1 MKRVFQV
8 SEITQL
14 CKDIKSILEQCKE
27 HVSAM
32 RTYADQAGEA
42 LDAVPSEA
50 RYGIAVHDVSQLRSA
65 LKTEQMENALTKLEK
80 CRQRACDLIPAA
92 DTDYAS
98 QTRELIGV
106 TKSLQTLLEEM
117 EQFLIDTPLTTD
129 YSAFKK
135 AFEEVQ
141 ARWNKVTENGE
152 KAVEKLMANIKGAEA
167 ICHAFSKDP
176 VNLSTGNFIYDRTD
190 LEVGGREAFAFRRFY
205 NAINAHRGVL
215 GKDWNHNYE
224 VHLEFTD
231 GEAVLLREDGKEE
244 RFFWEKDRYLSLFAS
259 EGALEKEK
267 NGYTYRTRDQ
277 KTYRFDKEGK
287 CLETESLTG
296 SRITFAYEE
305 EAPFRLVKVQKETGE
320 FFVFF
325 YDTEGMLER
334 VEDHTGRGVAYRYQ
348 GELLKEATLPDGNAF
363 RYGYTPQ
370 GKLEQV
376 ENPRGIVTVE
386 NFFDEENRTTLQKFP
401 DGTQMSYVYDE
412 EKKTVELTERN
423 GSRVV
428 YVHDD
433 KYRDVKHI
441 HSNGE
446 ERFAYN
452 QNNQKTLYVDRLG
465 NKTQYAYDPAGN
477 LVRVIDALGNKTEI
491 RYGEKNQPT
500 GIKINGKEKLCGEY
514 DAQGRLV
521 KTKDALGNEMEIA
534 YTASGWPQTIRQAD
548 KSRIT
553 LSYDARGNIT
563 AMEDAQGNVTRYGY
577 DALNR
582 MTESIDGK
590 GNVTRYTY
598 DIMGNVTRVENAEGN
613 CQSYEYNASGK
624 VTKVTDFDGE
634 SIRREYNVLNRPSK
648 VIDKEGR
655 ETLLTYDSMWNLAR
669 VTTPDGARTT
679 YLYNEENLLS
689 RIKYAD
695 GAVVRYTYDANG
707 NRIGEEDENG
717 AKTTFVYDALGRVV
731 EVNGEEGL
739 HYAYRYD
746 GEGNLIE
753 AEDAL
758 GNTVSME
765 YDGNGNLIK
774 ETNQLGESRSY
785 AYTPLGDVES
795 ITDEAGRIT
804 CYRYQKGGLL
814 EKIRYADG
822 TEEAFT
828 YDANGNLE
836 THTLATGFVLTYGYD
851 SMDRIVEIT
860 GSEGER
866 KSYTYDALGNVTSMT
881 DGEGNTTR
889 YAYTLSGQLA
899 KVTDALGNETE
910 YQYDV
915 CDRLIEIRQYGA
927 EGSLKEDTEV
937 SGMDAKLLE
946 AERQNGR
953 KRLCQITRY
962 TRDLRGQ
969 VTETMDAL
977 GQKET
982 YTYDKKGQLLG
993 KLDKEGYL
1001 TKYAYTKQG
1010 DLSGSQYADGKEV
1023 KLSYNPL
1030 RQLMEVEDWL
1040 GLTKITNDPLGRAVK
1055 VTYPDEREVSYTYGK
1070 SGERR
1075 SITYPDGKTVHYGYD
1090 EQIRLS
1096 ELKEGDRII
1105 SYGYDEQGRLKN
1117 KQFPNGTSTT
1127 WKYDEKSQLTELI
1140 HRDKEGILD
1149 RYTYTYDFV
1158 GNKTGIRKERR
1169 GLTKESGTYTYGY
1182 DALDRLES
1190 IRKDNV
1196 LETQYRYDAFGN
1208 RIKKE
1213 SEEHQTSYW
1222 YNSLNQLINLT
1233 DQSQEGTSRE
1243 TYLYDRRG
1251 NLSKVIRDGTVKN
1264 RYVYGAL
1271 NRLEEAVNVAGETAK
1286 YQYHGLGH
1294 RVGKEISL
1302 DPTKQ
1307 LSGQSQK
1314 PDSRIDYL
1322 IDLTKEYHNLLEKTE
1337 DGISQTYFWDGNV
1350 AAFEESGK
1358 RSYYLQDELGSPLRI
1373 EDESGFT
1380 RETYGYG
1387 AFGEDLYGNQG
1398 DLQVFGYTGY
1408 QRDNVAG
1415 TYYAQARE
1423 YQAEVGR
1430 FAGRDIVK
1438 GYFIVPMSLN
1448 EYSYCINNS
1457 LLCQDNNGM
1466 WITIAVGAAIGC
1478 IGGIV
1483 SQVVT
1488 DIVTGEKPS
1497 LKKYVTSAVSGAIG
1511 GAVGGATGN
1520 MAAAGAAS
1528 AASSTL
1534 IEGIWDIADGTTEFT
1549 ADNVT
1554 KLALDTVGS
1563 AVFGA
1568 GIGYVTGKMGKK
1580 IVKSSSTLKNWEF
1593 KYKYADRRIKQG
1605 TFTLLKTLEINGK
1618 KFFALEAIS
1627 AFPDFVTNTLI
1638 PITKSR
1644 LKDKEKP
1651 LEKTEISY
1659 VTEYLQKLSELLR
1672 EEKLNEMIECP
1683 IM

>member
-1 MKRVFQV
+1 M
-8 SEITQL
+8 
-14 CKDIKSILEQCKE
+14 
-27 HVSAM
+27 
-32 RTYADQAGEA
+32 Y
-42 LDAVPSEA
+42 PSEHTKEN
-50 RYGIAVHDVSQLRSA
+50 RRFGS
-65 LKTEQMENALTKLEK
+65 EQK
-80 CRQRACDLIPAA
+80 RIR
-92 DTDYAS
+92 
-98 QTRELIGV
+98 
-106 TKSLQTLLEEM
+106 
-117 EQFLIDTPLTTD
+117 FLTT
-129 YSAFKK
+129 
-135 AFEEVQ
+135 
-141 ARWNKVTENGE
+141 
-152 KAVEKLMANIKGAEA
+152 L
-167 ICHAFSKDP
+167 
-176 VNLSTGNFIYDRTD
+176 
-190 LEVGGREAFAFRRFY
+190 
-205 NAINAHRGVL
+205 
-215 GKDWNHNYE
+215 YE
-224 VHLEFTD
+224 
-231 GEAVLLREDGKEE
+231 
-244 RFFWEKDRYLSLFAS
+244 
-259 EGALEKEK
+259 
-267 NGYTYRTRDQ
+267 
-277 KTYRFDKEGK
+277 
-287 CLETESLTG
+287 
-296 SRITFAYEE
+296 
-305 EAPFRLVKVQKETGE
+305 
-320 FFVFF
+320 
-325 YDTEGMLER
+325 
-334 VEDHTGRGVAYRYQ
+334 
-348 GELLKEATLPDGNAF
+348 
-363 RYGYTPQ
+363 
-370 GKLEQV
+370 
-376 ENPRGIVTVE
+376 
-386 NFFDEENRTTLQKFP
+386 
-401 DGTQMSYVYDE
+401 
-412 EKKTVELTERN
+412 
-423 GSRVV
+423 
-428 YVHDD
+428 
-433 KYRDVKHI
+433 
-441 HSNGE
+441 
-446 ERFAYN
+446 
-452 QNNQKTLYVDRLG
+452 
-465 NKTQYAYDPAGN
+465 
-477 LVRVIDALGNKTEI
+477 
-491 RYGEKNQPT
+491 
-500 GIKINGKEKLCGEY
+500 
-514 DAQGRLV
+514 
-521 KTKDALGNEMEIA
+521 
-534 YTASGWPQTIRQAD
+534 
-548 KSRIT
+548 
-553 LSYDARGNIT
+553 
-563 AMEDAQGNVTRYGY
+563 
-577 DALNR
+577 
-582 MTESIDGK
+582 
-590 GNVTRYTY
+590 
-598 DIMGNVTRVENAEGN
+598 
-613 CQSYEYNASGK
+613 
-624 VTKVTDFDGE
+624 
-634 SIRREYNVLNRPSK
+634 
-648 VIDKEGR
+648 
-655 ETLLTYDSMWNLAR
+655 
-669 VTTPDGARTT
+669 
-679 YLYNEENLLS
+679 
-689 RIKYAD
+689 
-695 GAVVRYTYDANG
+695 
-707 NRIGEEDENG
+707 
-717 AKTTFVYDALGRVV
+717 
-731 EVNGEEGL
+731 
-739 HYAYRYD
+739 
-746 GEGNLIE
+746 
-753 AEDAL
+753 
-758 GNTVSME
+758 
-765 YDGNGNLIK
+765 
-774 ETNQLGESRSY
+774 
-785 AYTPLGDVES
+785 
-795 ITDEAGRIT
+795 
-804 CYRYQKGGLL
+804 
-814 EKIRYADG
+814 IRYADG

-836 THTLATGFVLTYGYD
+836 THTLATGFVLSYGYD

-881 DGEGNTTR
+881 DGEGNITR

-927 EGSLKEDTEV
+927 EGILKEDTEV

-969 VTETMDAL
+969 VTETVDAL

-1010 DLSGSQYADGKEV
+1010 DLSGIQYADGKEV

-1127 WKYDEKSQLTELI
+1127 WKYDEKSQLTELV
-1140 HRDKEGILD
+1140 HRDTEGILD
-1149 RYTYTYDFV
+1149 RYTYTYDLV
-1158 GNKTGIRKERR
+1158 GNKTGITKERR
-1169 GLTKESGTYTYGY
+1169 GLIEESGTYTYGY
-1182 DALDRLES
+1182 DPLDRLES

-1208 RIKKE
+1208 RTGKE
-1213 SEEHQTSYW
+1213 SRERQTSYQ
-1222 YNSLNQLINLT
+1222 YNALNQLINLT

-1568 GIGYVTGKMGKK
+1568 GIGYVTGKMGEK

-1672 EEKLNEMIECP
+1672 EEKFNEMIECP

>member
-1 MKRVFQV
+1 M
-8 SEITQL
+8 
-14 CKDIKSILEQCKE
+14 
-27 HVSAM
+27 
-32 RTYADQAGEA
+32 Y
-42 LDAVPSEA
+42 PSEHTKEN
-50 RYGIAVHDVSQLRSA
+50 RRFGS
-65 LKTEQMENALTKLEK
+65 EQK
-80 CRQRACDLIPAA
+80 RIR
-92 DTDYAS
+92 
-98 QTRELIGV
+98 
-106 TKSLQTLLEEM
+106 
-117 EQFLIDTPLTTD
+117 FLTT
-129 YSAFKK
+129 
-135 AFEEVQ
+135 
-141 ARWNKVTENGE
+141 
-152 KAVEKLMANIKGAEA
+152 L
-167 ICHAFSKDP
+167 
-176 VNLSTGNFIYDRTD
+176 
-190 LEVGGREAFAFRRFY
+190 
-205 NAINAHRGVL
+205 
-215 GKDWNHNYE
+215 YE
-224 VHLEFTD
+224 
-231 GEAVLLREDGKEE
+231 
-244 RFFWEKDRYLSLFAS
+244 
-259 EGALEKEK
+259 
-267 NGYTYRTRDQ
+267 
-277 KTYRFDKEGK
+277 
-287 CLETESLTG
+287 
-296 SRITFAYEE
+296 
-305 EAPFRLVKVQKETGE
+305 
-320 FFVFF
+320 
-325 YDTEGMLER
+325 
-334 VEDHTGRGVAYRYQ
+334 
-348 GELLKEATLPDGNAF
+348 
-363 RYGYTPQ
+363 
-370 GKLEQV
+370 
-376 ENPRGIVTVE
+376 
-386 NFFDEENRTTLQKFP
+386 
-401 DGTQMSYVYDE
+401 
-412 EKKTVELTERN
+412 
-423 GSRVV
+423 
-428 YVHDD
+428 
-433 KYRDVKHI
+433 
-441 HSNGE
+441 
-446 ERFAYN
+446 
-452 QNNQKTLYVDRLG
+452 
-465 NKTQYAYDPAGN
+465 
-477 LVRVIDALGNKTEI
+477 
-491 RYGEKNQPT
+491 
-500 GIKINGKEKLCGEY
+500 
-514 DAQGRLV
+514 
-521 KTKDALGNEMEIA
+521 
-534 YTASGWPQTIRQAD
+534 
-548 KSRIT
+548 
-553 LSYDARGNIT
+553 
-563 AMEDAQGNVTRYGY
+563 
-577 DALNR
+577 
-582 MTESIDGK
+582 
-590 GNVTRYTY
+590 
-598 DIMGNVTRVENAEGN
+598 
-613 CQSYEYNASGK
+613 
-624 VTKVTDFDGE
+624 
-634 SIRREYNVLNRPSK
+634 
-648 VIDKEGR
+648 
-655 ETLLTYDSMWNLAR
+655 
-669 VTTPDGARTT
+669 
-679 YLYNEENLLS
+679 
-689 RIKYAD
+689 
-695 GAVVRYTYDANG
+695 
-707 NRIGEEDENG
+707 
-717 AKTTFVYDALGRVV
+717 
-731 EVNGEEGL
+731 
-739 HYAYRYD
+739 
-746 GEGNLIE
+746 
-753 AEDAL
+753 
-758 GNTVSME
+758 
-765 YDGNGNLIK
+765 
-774 ETNQLGESRSY
+774 
-785 AYTPLGDVES
+785 
-795 ITDEAGRIT
+795 
-804 CYRYQKGGLL
+804 
-814 EKIRYADG
+814 IRYADG

-881 DGEGNTTR
+881 DGEGNITW

-910 YQYDV
+910 YRYDV

-927 EGSLKEDTEV
+927 EGSLKGDTEV

-1010 DLSGSQYADGKEV
+1010 DLSGIQYADGKEV

-1127 WKYDEKSQLTELI
+1127 WKYDEKSQLTELV
-1140 HRDKEGILD
+1140 HRDTEGILD
-1149 RYTYTYDFV
+1149 RYTYTYDLV
-1158 GNKTGIRKERR
+1158 GNKTGITKERR
-1169 GLTKESGTYTYGY
+1169 GLIEESGTYTYGY
-1182 DALDRLES
+1182 DPLDRLES

-1208 RIKKE
+1208 RTGKE
-1213 SEEHQTSYW
+1213 SRERQTSYQ
-1222 YNSLNQLINLT
+1222 YNALNQLINLT

-1568 GIGYVTGKMGKK
+1568 GIGYVTGKMGEK

-1644 LKDKEKP
+1644 LKDKEKL

-1672 EEKLNEMIECP
+1672 EEKFNEMIECP

>member
-1 MKRVFQV
+1 M
-8 SEITQL
+8 
-14 CKDIKSILEQCKE
+14 
-27 HVSAM
+27 
-32 RTYADQAGEA
+32 Y
-42 LDAVPSEA
+42 PSEHTKEN
-50 RYGIAVHDVSQLRSA
+50 RRFGS
-65 LKTEQMENALTKLEK
+65 EQK
-80 CRQRACDLIPAA
+80 RIR
-92 DTDYAS
+92 
-98 QTRELIGV
+98 
-106 TKSLQTLLEEM
+106 
-117 EQFLIDTPLTTD
+117 FLTT
-129 YSAFKK
+129 
-135 AFEEVQ
+135 
-141 ARWNKVTENGE
+141 
-152 KAVEKLMANIKGAEA
+152 L
-167 ICHAFSKDP
+167 
-176 VNLSTGNFIYDRTD
+176 
-190 LEVGGREAFAFRRFY
+190 
-205 NAINAHRGVL
+205 
-215 GKDWNHNYE
+215 YE
-224 VHLEFTD
+224 
-231 GEAVLLREDGKEE
+231 
-244 RFFWEKDRYLSLFAS
+244 
-259 EGALEKEK
+259 
-267 NGYTYRTRDQ
+267 
-277 KTYRFDKEGK
+277 
-287 CLETESLTG
+287 
-296 SRITFAYEE
+296 
-305 EAPFRLVKVQKETGE
+305 
-320 FFVFF
+320 
-325 YDTEGMLER
+325 
-334 VEDHTGRGVAYRYQ
+334 
-348 GELLKEATLPDGNAF
+348 
-363 RYGYTPQ
+363 
-370 GKLEQV
+370 
-376 ENPRGIVTVE
+376 
-386 NFFDEENRTTLQKFP
+386 
-401 DGTQMSYVYDE
+401 
-412 EKKTVELTERN
+412 
-423 GSRVV
+423 
-428 YVHDD
+428 
-433 KYRDVKHI
+433 
-441 HSNGE
+441 
-446 ERFAYN
+446 
-452 QNNQKTLYVDRLG
+452 
-465 NKTQYAYDPAGN
+465 
-477 LVRVIDALGNKTEI
+477 
-491 RYGEKNQPT
+491 
-500 GIKINGKEKLCGEY
+500 
-514 DAQGRLV
+514 
-521 KTKDALGNEMEIA
+521 
-534 YTASGWPQTIRQAD
+534 
-548 KSRIT
+548 
-553 LSYDARGNIT
+553 
-563 AMEDAQGNVTRYGY
+563 
-577 DALNR
+577 
-582 MTESIDGK
+582 
-590 GNVTRYTY
+590 
-598 DIMGNVTRVENAEGN
+598 
-613 CQSYEYNASGK
+613 
-624 VTKVTDFDGE
+624 
-634 SIRREYNVLNRPSK
+634 
-648 VIDKEGR
+648 
-655 ETLLTYDSMWNLAR
+655 
-669 VTTPDGARTT
+669 
-679 YLYNEENLLS
+679 
-689 RIKYAD
+689 
-695 GAVVRYTYDANG
+695 
-707 NRIGEEDENG
+707 
-717 AKTTFVYDALGRVV
+717 
-731 EVNGEEGL
+731 
-739 HYAYRYD
+739 
-746 GEGNLIE
+746 
-753 AEDAL
+753 
-758 GNTVSME
+758 
-765 YDGNGNLIK
+765 
-774 ETNQLGESRSY
+774 
-785 AYTPLGDVES
+785 
-795 ITDEAGRIT
+795 
-804 CYRYQKGGLL
+804 
-814 EKIRYADG
+814 IRYADG

-881 DGEGNTTR
+881 DGEGNITR

-910 YQYDV
+910 YRYDV

-1010 DLSGSQYADGKEV
+1010 DLSGIQYADGKEV

>member
-1 MKRVFQV
+1 M
-8 SEITQL
+8 
-14 CKDIKSILEQCKE
+14 
-27 HVSAM
+27 
-32 RTYADQAGEA
+32 Y
-42 LDAVPSEA
+42 PSEHTKEN
-50 RYGIAVHDVSQLRSA
+50 RRFGS
-65 LKTEQMENALTKLEK
+65 EQK
-80 CRQRACDLIPAA
+80 RIR
-92 DTDYAS
+92 
-98 QTRELIGV
+98 
-106 TKSLQTLLEEM
+106 
-117 EQFLIDTPLTTD
+117 FLTT
-129 YSAFKK
+129 
-135 AFEEVQ
+135 
-141 ARWNKVTENGE
+141 
-152 KAVEKLMANIKGAEA
+152 L
-167 ICHAFSKDP
+167 
-176 VNLSTGNFIYDRTD
+176 
-190 LEVGGREAFAFRRFY
+190 
-205 NAINAHRGVL
+205 
-215 GKDWNHNYE
+215 YE
-224 VHLEFTD
+224 
-231 GEAVLLREDGKEE
+231 
-244 RFFWEKDRYLSLFAS
+244 
-259 EGALEKEK
+259 
-267 NGYTYRTRDQ
+267 
-277 KTYRFDKEGK
+277 
-287 CLETESLTG
+287 
-296 SRITFAYEE
+296 
-305 EAPFRLVKVQKETGE
+305 
-320 FFVFF
+320 
-325 YDTEGMLER
+325 
-334 VEDHTGRGVAYRYQ
+334 
-348 GELLKEATLPDGNAF
+348 
-363 RYGYTPQ
+363 
-370 GKLEQV
+370 
-376 ENPRGIVTVE
+376 
-386 NFFDEENRTTLQKFP
+386 
-401 DGTQMSYVYDE
+401 
-412 EKKTVELTERN
+412 
-423 GSRVV
+423 
-428 YVHDD
+428 
-433 KYRDVKHI
+433 
-441 HSNGE
+441 
-446 ERFAYN
+446 
-452 QNNQKTLYVDRLG
+452 
-465 NKTQYAYDPAGN
+465 
-477 LVRVIDALGNKTEI
+477 
-491 RYGEKNQPT
+491 
-500 GIKINGKEKLCGEY
+500 
-514 DAQGRLV
+514 
-521 KTKDALGNEMEIA
+521 
-534 YTASGWPQTIRQAD
+534 
-548 KSRIT
+548 
-553 LSYDARGNIT
+553 
-563 AMEDAQGNVTRYGY
+563 
-577 DALNR
+577 
-582 MTESIDGK
+582 
-590 GNVTRYTY
+590 
-598 DIMGNVTRVENAEGN
+598 
-613 CQSYEYNASGK
+613 
-624 VTKVTDFDGE
+624 
-634 SIRREYNVLNRPSK
+634 
-648 VIDKEGR
+648 
-655 ETLLTYDSMWNLAR
+655 
-669 VTTPDGARTT
+669 
-679 YLYNEENLLS
+679 
-689 RIKYAD
+689 
-695 GAVVRYTYDANG
+695 
-707 NRIGEEDENG
+707 
-717 AKTTFVYDALGRVV
+717 
-731 EVNGEEGL
+731 
-739 HYAYRYD
+739 
-746 GEGNLIE
+746 
-753 AEDAL
+753 
-758 GNTVSME
+758 
-765 YDGNGNLIK
+765 
-774 ETNQLGESRSY
+774 
-785 AYTPLGDVES
+785 
-795 ITDEAGRIT
+795 
-804 CYRYQKGGLL
+804 
-814 EKIRYADG
+814 IRYADG

-881 DGEGNTTR
+881 DGEGNTTW

-910 YQYDV
+910 YRYDV

-927 EGSLKEDTEV
+927 EGSLKGDTEV

-1010 DLSGSQYADGKEV
+1010 DLSGIQYADGKEV

-1233 DQSQEGTSRE
+1233 DKSQEGTSRE

-1251 NLSKVIRDGTVKN
+1251 NLSQVIRDGTVKN

-1271 NRLEEAVNVAGETAK
+1271 NRLEEAVNSAGQTAK

-1322 IDLTKEYHNLLEKTE
+1322 IDLTREYHNLLEKTE

-1373 EDESGFT
+1373 EDESGLT

-1568 GIGYVTGKMGKK
+1568 GIGYVTGKMGEK

-1672 EEKLNEMIECP
+1672 EEKFNEMIECP

>member
-1 MKRVFQV
+1 M
-8 SEITQL
+8 
-14 CKDIKSILEQCKE
+14 
-27 HVSAM
+27 
-32 RTYADQAGEA
+32 Y
-42 LDAVPSEA
+42 PSEHTKEN
-50 RYGIAVHDVSQLRSA
+50 RRFGS
-65 LKTEQMENALTKLEK
+65 EQK
-80 CRQRACDLIPAA
+80 RIR
-92 DTDYAS
+92 
-98 QTRELIGV
+98 
-106 TKSLQTLLEEM
+106 
-117 EQFLIDTPLTTD
+117 FLTT
-129 YSAFKK
+129 
-135 AFEEVQ
+135 
-141 ARWNKVTENGE
+141 
-152 KAVEKLMANIKGAEA
+152 L
-167 ICHAFSKDP
+167 
-176 VNLSTGNFIYDRTD
+176 
-190 LEVGGREAFAFRRFY
+190 
-205 NAINAHRGVL
+205 
-215 GKDWNHNYE
+215 YE
-224 VHLEFTD
+224 
-231 GEAVLLREDGKEE
+231 
-244 RFFWEKDRYLSLFAS
+244 
-259 EGALEKEK
+259 
-267 NGYTYRTRDQ
+267 
-277 KTYRFDKEGK
+277 
-287 CLETESLTG
+287 
-296 SRITFAYEE
+296 
-305 EAPFRLVKVQKETGE
+305 
-320 FFVFF
+320 
-325 YDTEGMLER
+325 
-334 VEDHTGRGVAYRYQ
+334 
-348 GELLKEATLPDGNAF
+348 
-363 RYGYTPQ
+363 
-370 GKLEQV
+370 
-376 ENPRGIVTVE
+376 
-386 NFFDEENRTTLQKFP
+386 
-401 DGTQMSYVYDE
+401 
-412 EKKTVELTERN
+412 
-423 GSRVV
+423 
-428 YVHDD
+428 
-433 KYRDVKHI
+433 
-441 HSNGE
+441 
-446 ERFAYN
+446 
-452 QNNQKTLYVDRLG
+452 
-465 NKTQYAYDPAGN
+465 
-477 LVRVIDALGNKTEI
+477 
-491 RYGEKNQPT
+491 
-500 GIKINGKEKLCGEY
+500 
-514 DAQGRLV
+514 
-521 KTKDALGNEMEIA
+521 
-534 YTASGWPQTIRQAD
+534 
-548 KSRIT
+548 
-553 LSYDARGNIT
+553 
-563 AMEDAQGNVTRYGY
+563 
-577 DALNR
+577 
-582 MTESIDGK
+582 
-590 GNVTRYTY
+590 
-598 DIMGNVTRVENAEGN
+598 
-613 CQSYEYNASGK
+613 
-624 VTKVTDFDGE
+624 
-634 SIRREYNVLNRPSK
+634 
-648 VIDKEGR
+648 
-655 ETLLTYDSMWNLAR
+655 
-669 VTTPDGARTT
+669 
-679 YLYNEENLLS
+679 
-689 RIKYAD
+689 
-695 GAVVRYTYDANG
+695 
-707 NRIGEEDENG
+707 
-717 AKTTFVYDALGRVV
+717 
-731 EVNGEEGL
+731 
-739 HYAYRYD
+739 
-746 GEGNLIE
+746 
-753 AEDAL
+753 
-758 GNTVSME
+758 
-765 YDGNGNLIK
+765 
-774 ETNQLGESRSY
+774 
-785 AYTPLGDVES
+785 
-795 ITDEAGRIT
+795 
-804 CYRYQKGGLL
+804 
-814 EKIRYADG
+814 IRYADG

-836 THTLATGFVLTYGYD
+836 THTLATEFVLRYGYD

-881 DGEGNTTR
+881 DGEGNITW

-910 YQYDV
+910 YRYDV

-927 EGSLKEDTEV
+927 EGSLKGDTEV

-969 VTETMDAL
+969 VTETVDAL

-1010 DLSGSQYADGKEV
+1010 DLSGIQYADGKEV

-1233 DQSQEGTSRE
+1233 DKSQEGTSRE

-1251 NLSKVIRDGTVKN
+1251 NLSQVIRDGTVKN

-1322 IDLTKEYHNLLEKTE
+1322 IDLTREYHNLLEKTE

-1387 AFGEDLYGNQG
+1387 AFGENLYGNQG
-1398 DLQVFGYTGY
+1398 VLQVFGYTGY

-1438 GYFIVPMSLN
+1438 DYFIVPMSLN

-1568 GIGYVTGKMGKK
+1568 GIGYVTGKMGEK

-1672 EEKLNEMIECP
+1672 EEKFNEMIECP

>member
-1 MKRVFQV
+1 M
-8 SEITQL
+8 
-14 CKDIKSILEQCKE
+14 
-27 HVSAM
+27 
-32 RTYADQAGEA
+32 Y
-42 LDAVPSEA
+42 PSEHTKEN
-50 RYGIAVHDVSQLRSA
+50 RRFGS
-65 LKTEQMENALTKLEK
+65 EQK
-80 CRQRACDLIPAA
+80 RIR
-92 DTDYAS
+92 
-98 QTRELIGV
+98 
-106 TKSLQTLLEEM
+106 
-117 EQFLIDTPLTTD
+117 FLTT
-129 YSAFKK
+129 
-135 AFEEVQ
+135 
-141 ARWNKVTENGE
+141 
-152 KAVEKLMANIKGAEA
+152 L
-167 ICHAFSKDP
+167 
-176 VNLSTGNFIYDRTD
+176 
-190 LEVGGREAFAFRRFY
+190 
-205 NAINAHRGVL
+205 
-215 GKDWNHNYE
+215 YE
-224 VHLEFTD
+224 
-231 GEAVLLREDGKEE
+231 
-244 RFFWEKDRYLSLFAS
+244 
-259 EGALEKEK
+259 
-267 NGYTYRTRDQ
+267 
-277 KTYRFDKEGK
+277 
-287 CLETESLTG
+287 
-296 SRITFAYEE
+296 
-305 EAPFRLVKVQKETGE
+305 
-320 FFVFF
+320 
-325 YDTEGMLER
+325 
-334 VEDHTGRGVAYRYQ
+334 
-348 GELLKEATLPDGNAF
+348 
-363 RYGYTPQ
+363 
-370 GKLEQV
+370 
-376 ENPRGIVTVE
+376 
-386 NFFDEENRTTLQKFP
+386 
-401 DGTQMSYVYDE
+401 
-412 EKKTVELTERN
+412 
-423 GSRVV
+423 
-428 YVHDD
+428 
-433 KYRDVKHI
+433 
-441 HSNGE
+441 
-446 ERFAYN
+446 
-452 QNNQKTLYVDRLG
+452 
-465 NKTQYAYDPAGN
+465 
-477 LVRVIDALGNKTEI
+477 
-491 RYGEKNQPT
+491 
-500 GIKINGKEKLCGEY
+500 
-514 DAQGRLV
+514 
-521 KTKDALGNEMEIA
+521 
-534 YTASGWPQTIRQAD
+534 
-548 KSRIT
+548 
-553 LSYDARGNIT
+553 
-563 AMEDAQGNVTRYGY
+563 
-577 DALNR
+577 
-582 MTESIDGK
+582 
-590 GNVTRYTY
+590 
-598 DIMGNVTRVENAEGN
+598 
-613 CQSYEYNASGK
+613 
-624 VTKVTDFDGE
+624 
-634 SIRREYNVLNRPSK
+634 
-648 VIDKEGR
+648 
-655 ETLLTYDSMWNLAR
+655 
-669 VTTPDGARTT
+669 
-679 YLYNEENLLS
+679 
-689 RIKYAD
+689 
-695 GAVVRYTYDANG
+695 
-707 NRIGEEDENG
+707 
-717 AKTTFVYDALGRVV
+717 
-731 EVNGEEGL
+731 
-739 HYAYRYD
+739 
-746 GEGNLIE
+746 
-753 AEDAL
+753 
-758 GNTVSME
+758 
-765 YDGNGNLIK
+765 
-774 ETNQLGESRSY
+774 
-785 AYTPLGDVES
+785 
-795 ITDEAGRIT
+795 
-804 CYRYQKGGLL
+804 
-814 EKIRYADG
+814 IRYADG

-927 EGSLKEDTEV
+927 KESLKEDTEG
-937 SGMDAKLLE
+937 SGMDADLLE
-946 AERQNGR
+946 AEKQNGR

-969 VTETMDAL
+969 VTETVDAL

-1010 DLSGSQYADGKEV
+1010 DLSGIQYADGKEV

>member
-1 MKRVFQV
+1 M
-8 SEITQL
+8 
-14 CKDIKSILEQCKE
+14 
-27 HVSAM
+27 
-32 RTYADQAGEA
+32 Y
-42 LDAVPSEA
+42 PSEHTKEN
-50 RYGIAVHDVSQLRSA
+50 RRFGS
-65 LKTEQMENALTKLEK
+65 EQK
-80 CRQRACDLIPAA
+80 RIR
-92 DTDYAS
+92 
-98 QTRELIGV
+98 
-106 TKSLQTLLEEM
+106 
-117 EQFLIDTPLTTD
+117 FLTT
-129 YSAFKK
+129 
-135 AFEEVQ
+135 
-141 ARWNKVTENGE
+141 
-152 KAVEKLMANIKGAEA
+152 L
-167 ICHAFSKDP
+167 
-176 VNLSTGNFIYDRTD
+176 
-190 LEVGGREAFAFRRFY
+190 
-205 NAINAHRGVL
+205 
-215 GKDWNHNYE
+215 YE
-224 VHLEFTD
+224 
-231 GEAVLLREDGKEE
+231 
-244 RFFWEKDRYLSLFAS
+244 
-259 EGALEKEK
+259 
-267 NGYTYRTRDQ
+267 
-277 KTYRFDKEGK
+277 
-287 CLETESLTG
+287 
-296 SRITFAYEE
+296 
-305 EAPFRLVKVQKETGE
+305 
-320 FFVFF
+320 
-325 YDTEGMLER
+325 
-334 VEDHTGRGVAYRYQ
+334 
-348 GELLKEATLPDGNAF
+348 
-363 RYGYTPQ
+363 
-370 GKLEQV
+370 
-376 ENPRGIVTVE
+376 
-386 NFFDEENRTTLQKFP
+386 
-401 DGTQMSYVYDE
+401 
-412 EKKTVELTERN
+412 
-423 GSRVV
+423 
-428 YVHDD
+428 
-433 KYRDVKHI
+433 
-441 HSNGE
+441 
-446 ERFAYN
+446 
-452 QNNQKTLYVDRLG
+452 
-465 NKTQYAYDPAGN
+465 
-477 LVRVIDALGNKTEI
+477 
-491 RYGEKNQPT
+491 
-500 GIKINGKEKLCGEY
+500 
-514 DAQGRLV
+514 
-521 KTKDALGNEMEIA
+521 
-534 YTASGWPQTIRQAD
+534 
-548 KSRIT
+548 
-553 LSYDARGNIT
+553 
-563 AMEDAQGNVTRYGY
+563 
-577 DALNR
+577 
-582 MTESIDGK
+582 
-590 GNVTRYTY
+590 
-598 DIMGNVTRVENAEGN
+598 
-613 CQSYEYNASGK
+613 
-624 VTKVTDFDGE
+624 
-634 SIRREYNVLNRPSK
+634 
-648 VIDKEGR
+648 
-655 ETLLTYDSMWNLAR
+655 
-669 VTTPDGARTT
+669 
-679 YLYNEENLLS
+679 
-689 RIKYAD
+689 
-695 GAVVRYTYDANG
+695 
-707 NRIGEEDENG
+707 
-717 AKTTFVYDALGRVV
+717 
-731 EVNGEEGL
+731 
-739 HYAYRYD
+739 
-746 GEGNLIE
+746 
-753 AEDAL
+753 
-758 GNTVSME
+758 
-765 YDGNGNLIK
+765 
-774 ETNQLGESRSY
+774 
-785 AYTPLGDVES
+785 
-795 ITDEAGRIT
+795 
-804 CYRYQKGGLL
+804 
-814 EKIRYADG
+814 IRYADG

-881 DGEGNTTR
+881 DGEGNITW

-910 YQYDV
+910 YRYDV

-927 EGSLKEDTEV
+927 EGSLKGDTEV

-969 VTETMDAL
+969 VTETVDAL

-1010 DLSGSQYADGKEV
+1010 DLSGIQYADGKEV

-1568 GIGYVTGKMGKK
+1568 GIGYVTGKMGEK

>member
-1 MKRVFQV
+1 M
-8 SEITQL
+8 
-14 CKDIKSILEQCKE
+14 
-27 HVSAM
+27 
-32 RTYADQAGEA
+32 Y
-42 LDAVPSEA
+42 PSEHTKEN
-50 RYGIAVHDVSQLRSA
+50 RRFGS
-65 LKTEQMENALTKLEK
+65 EQK
-80 CRQRACDLIPAA
+80 RIR
-92 DTDYAS
+92 
-98 QTRELIGV
+98 
-106 TKSLQTLLEEM
+106 
-117 EQFLIDTPLTTD
+117 FLTT
-129 YSAFKK
+129 
-135 AFEEVQ
+135 
-141 ARWNKVTENGE
+141 
-152 KAVEKLMANIKGAEA
+152 L
-167 ICHAFSKDP
+167 
-176 VNLSTGNFIYDRTD
+176 
-190 LEVGGREAFAFRRFY
+190 
-205 NAINAHRGVL
+205 
-215 GKDWNHNYE
+215 YE
-224 VHLEFTD
+224 
-231 GEAVLLREDGKEE
+231 
-244 RFFWEKDRYLSLFAS
+244 
-259 EGALEKEK
+259 
-267 NGYTYRTRDQ
+267 
-277 KTYRFDKEGK
+277 
-287 CLETESLTG
+287 
-296 SRITFAYEE
+296 
-305 EAPFRLVKVQKETGE
+305 
-320 FFVFF
+320 
-325 YDTEGMLER
+325 
-334 VEDHTGRGVAYRYQ
+334 
-348 GELLKEATLPDGNAF
+348 
-363 RYGYTPQ
+363 
-370 GKLEQV
+370 
-376 ENPRGIVTVE
+376 
-386 NFFDEENRTTLQKFP
+386 
-401 DGTQMSYVYDE
+401 
-412 EKKTVELTERN
+412 
-423 GSRVV
+423 
-428 YVHDD
+428 
-433 KYRDVKHI
+433 
-441 HSNGE
+441 
-446 ERFAYN
+446 
-452 QNNQKTLYVDRLG
+452 
-465 NKTQYAYDPAGN
+465 
-477 LVRVIDALGNKTEI
+477 
-491 RYGEKNQPT
+491 
-500 GIKINGKEKLCGEY
+500 
-514 DAQGRLV
+514 
-521 KTKDALGNEMEIA
+521 
-534 YTASGWPQTIRQAD
+534 
-548 KSRIT
+548 
-553 LSYDARGNIT
+553 
-563 AMEDAQGNVTRYGY
+563 
-577 DALNR
+577 
-582 MTESIDGK
+582 
-590 GNVTRYTY
+590 
-598 DIMGNVTRVENAEGN
+598 
-613 CQSYEYNASGK
+613 
-624 VTKVTDFDGE
+624 
-634 SIRREYNVLNRPSK
+634 
-648 VIDKEGR
+648 
-655 ETLLTYDSMWNLAR
+655 
-669 VTTPDGARTT
+669 
-679 YLYNEENLLS
+679 
-689 RIKYAD
+689 
-695 GAVVRYTYDANG
+695 
-707 NRIGEEDENG
+707 
-717 AKTTFVYDALGRVV
+717 
-731 EVNGEEGL
+731 
-739 HYAYRYD
+739 
-746 GEGNLIE
+746 
-753 AEDAL
+753 
-758 GNTVSME
+758 
-765 YDGNGNLIK
+765 
-774 ETNQLGESRSY
+774 
-785 AYTPLGDVES
+785 
-795 ITDEAGRIT
+795 
-804 CYRYQKGGLL
+804 
-814 EKIRYADG
+814 IRYADG

-881 DGEGNTTR
+881 DGEGNITR

-927 EGSLKEDTEV
+927 KESLKEDTEG
-937 SGMDAKLLE
+937 SGMDADLLE
-946 AERQNGR
+946 AEKQNGR

-1010 DLSGSQYADGKEV
+1010 DLSGIQYADGKEV

-1127 WKYDEKSQLTELI
+1127 WKYDEKSQLTELV
-1140 HRDKEGILD
+1140 HRDTEGILD
-1149 RYTYTYDFV
+1149 RYTYTYDLV

-1568 GIGYVTGKMGKK
+1568 GIGYVTGKMGEK

>member
-1 MKRVFQV
+1 M
-8 SEITQL
+8 
-14 CKDIKSILEQCKE
+14 
-27 HVSAM
+27 
-32 RTYADQAGEA
+32 Y
-42 LDAVPSEA
+42 PSEHTKEN
-50 RYGIAVHDVSQLRSA
+50 RRFGS
-65 LKTEQMENALTKLEK
+65 EQK
-80 CRQRACDLIPAA
+80 RIR
-92 DTDYAS
+92 
-98 QTRELIGV
+98 
-106 TKSLQTLLEEM
+106 
-117 EQFLIDTPLTTD
+117 FLTT
-129 YSAFKK
+129 
-135 AFEEVQ
+135 
-141 ARWNKVTENGE
+141 
-152 KAVEKLMANIKGAEA
+152 L
-167 ICHAFSKDP
+167 
-176 VNLSTGNFIYDRTD
+176 
-190 LEVGGREAFAFRRFY
+190 
-205 NAINAHRGVL
+205 
-215 GKDWNHNYE
+215 YE
-224 VHLEFTD
+224 
-231 GEAVLLREDGKEE
+231 
-244 RFFWEKDRYLSLFAS
+244 
-259 EGALEKEK
+259 
-267 NGYTYRTRDQ
+267 
-277 KTYRFDKEGK
+277 
-287 CLETESLTG
+287 
-296 SRITFAYEE
+296 
-305 EAPFRLVKVQKETGE
+305 
-320 FFVFF
+320 
-325 YDTEGMLER
+325 
-334 VEDHTGRGVAYRYQ
+334 
-348 GELLKEATLPDGNAF
+348 
-363 RYGYTPQ
+363 
-370 GKLEQV
+370 
-376 ENPRGIVTVE
+376 
-386 NFFDEENRTTLQKFP
+386 
-401 DGTQMSYVYDE
+401 
-412 EKKTVELTERN
+412 
-423 GSRVV
+423 
-428 YVHDD
+428 
-433 KYRDVKHI
+433 
-441 HSNGE
+441 
-446 ERFAYN
+446 
-452 QNNQKTLYVDRLG
+452 
-465 NKTQYAYDPAGN
+465 
-477 LVRVIDALGNKTEI
+477 
-491 RYGEKNQPT
+491 
-500 GIKINGKEKLCGEY
+500 
-514 DAQGRLV
+514 
-521 KTKDALGNEMEIA
+521 
-534 YTASGWPQTIRQAD
+534 
-548 KSRIT
+548 
-553 LSYDARGNIT
+553 
-563 AMEDAQGNVTRYGY
+563 
-577 DALNR
+577 
-582 MTESIDGK
+582 
-590 GNVTRYTY
+590 
-598 DIMGNVTRVENAEGN
+598 
-613 CQSYEYNASGK
+613 
-624 VTKVTDFDGE
+624 
-634 SIRREYNVLNRPSK
+634 
-648 VIDKEGR
+648 
-655 ETLLTYDSMWNLAR
+655 
-669 VTTPDGARTT
+669 
-679 YLYNEENLLS
+679 
-689 RIKYAD
+689 
-695 GAVVRYTYDANG
+695 
-707 NRIGEEDENG
+707 
-717 AKTTFVYDALGRVV
+717 
-731 EVNGEEGL
+731 
-739 HYAYRYD
+739 
-746 GEGNLIE
+746 
-753 AEDAL
+753 
-758 GNTVSME
+758 
-765 YDGNGNLIK
+765 
-774 ETNQLGESRSY
+774 
-785 AYTPLGDVES
+785 
-795 ITDEAGRIT
+795 
-804 CYRYQKGGLL
+804 
-814 EKIRYADG
+814 IRYADG

-881 DGEGNTTR
+881 DGEGNITW

-910 YQYDV
+910 YRYDV

-927 EGSLKEDTEV
+927 EGSLKGDTEV

-1010 DLSGSQYADGKEV
+1010 DLSGIQYADGKEV

-1568 GIGYVTGKMGKK
+1568 GIGYVTGKMGEK

>member
-50 RYGIAVHDVSQLRSA
+50 RYGIAIHDVSQLRSA
-65 LKTEQMENALTKLEK
+65 LKTEQMETALTKLEK

-98 QTRELIGV
+98 QTRELAGV

-190 LEVGGREAFAFRRFY
+190 LEVGGRESFAFRRFY

-305 EAPFRLVKVQKETGE
+305 EAPFRLVKVKKETGE

-325 YDTEGMLER
+325 YDTEGMLEC

-376 ENPRGIVTVE
+376 ENPRGIMTVE

-401 DGTQMSYVYDE
+401 DGTQMSYTYDE

-433 KYRDVKHI
+433 KYRDIKHI

-500 GIKINGKEKLCGEY
+500 GIKINGREKLCGEY

-521 KTKDALGNEMEIA
+521 KTKDALGNEVEIA

-590 GNVTRYTY
+590 GNVTRY
-598 DIMGNVTRVENAEGN
+598 
-613 CQSYEYNASGK
+613 
-624 VTKVTDFDGE
+624 
-634 SIRREYNVLNRPSK
+634 
-648 VIDKEGR
+648 
-655 ETLLTYDSMWNLAR
+655 TYDSMWNLAR

-746 GEGNLIE
+746 GKGNLIE

-758 GNTVSME
+758 GNRVSME

-795 ITDEAGRIT
+795 ITDEAGRTT
-804 CYRYQKGGLL
+804 CYQYQKGGLL

-828 YDANGNLE
+828 YDVNGNLE

-851 SMDRIVEIT
+851 SMDRIREIR
-860 GSEGER
+860 GSGGE
-866 KSYTYDALGNVTSMT
+866 KKCYTYDALGNVTSMT
-881 DGEGNTTR
+881 DGNGNTTR

-915 CDRLIEIRQYGA
+915 CDRLIEIRQYG
-927 EGSLKEDTEV
+927 EDGSLKDGADIT
-937 SGMDAKLLE
+937 GMDGELLE
-946 AERQNGR
+946 AEKRNGR
-953 KRLCQITRY
+953 NRICQITRY
-962 TRDLRGQ
+962 ARDIRGR
-969 VTETMDAL
+969 VTEVTDAL
-977 GQKET
+977 GQKES
-982 YTYDKKGQLLG
+982 YTYDPKGQLLG

-1010 DLSGSQYADGKEV
+1010 DVSRIQYADGREV

-1030 RQLMEVEDWL
+1030 RQLVEVEDWL

-1149 RYTYTYDFV
+1149 RYTYTYDLV

-1169 GLTKESGTYTYGY
+1169 GLTKESGTYNYGY

-1271 NRLEEAVNVAGETAK
+1271 NRLEEAVNSAGQTAK

-1294 RVGKEISL
+1294 RVGKEIIL

-1322 IDLTKEYHNLLEKTE
+1322 IDLTREYHNLLEKTE

-1380 RETYGYG
+1380 RETYGYRS
-1387 AFGEDLYGNQG
+1387 FGEDLYGNQG
-1398 DLQVFGYTGY
+1398 VLQAFGYTGY

-1430 FAGRDIVK
+1430 FVSEDFVGGVTGHPYSINRYQYCAENPLAYID
-1438 GYFIVPMSLN
+1438 LN
-1448 EYSYCINNS
+1448 GKF
-1457 LLCQDNNGM
+1457 L
-1466 WITIAVGAAIGC
+1466 ITAILATAAIGAGVGSVAVGLSAGVG
-1478 IGGIV
+1478 GGINSVLKQYGESGEIDIGQVAEDAMV
-1483 SQVVT
+1483 SGVVGGIAYKFT
-1488 DIVTGEKPS
+1488 SIRNAKAGKTPTAQEISANAKTRDAR
-1497 LKKYVTSAVSGAIG
+1497 KKY
-1511 GAVGGATGN
+1511 
-1520 MAAAGAAS
+1520 
-1528 AASSTL
+1528 
-1534 IEGIWDIADGTTEFT
+1534 
-1549 ADNVT
+1549 
-1554 KLALDTVGS
+1554 
-1563 AVFGA
+1563 
-1568 GIGYVTGKMGKK
+1568 
-1580 IVKSSSTLKNWEF
+1580 
-1593 KYKYADRRIKQG
+1593 
-1605 TFTLLKTLEINGK
+1605 
-1618 KFFALEAIS
+1618 
-1627 AFPDFVTNTLI
+1627 
-1638 PITKSR
+1638 
-1644 LKDKEKP
+1644 
-1651 LEKTEISY
+1651 
-1659 VTEYLQKLSELLR
+1659 
-1672 EEKLNEMIECP
+1672 
-1683 IM
+1683 